1 VFDSNLRS
9 HEWSRDAGQAQFTL
23 KYWIPIVSLTL
34 SCAGCVRFES
44 KPIAPEETAAR
55 LEARRLDDAGLKTF
69 LETGLGHE
77 LDAWPVKTWDL
88 QMLTLAAFYFNPALD
103 VARAQWSAAE
113 AGTRTAG
120 GRPNPT
126 LGLTPGYDF
135 SAANGLS
142 PWIPFFNLDV
152 PVETSG
158 KRGKRVAKAR
168 HLSESARLNI
178 ATVAWQVRSGVRA
191 NLLELTAAN
200 ARAALLEKQLSVQEQ
215 IVKRLEQRL
224 AAGAIAQPEL
234 TGARIAMSKT
244 LIDLG
249 DAKSKRAEAR
259 ARLAQ
264 CIGLRARA
272 IDGVKFAF
280 DFSEHPADGLTS
292 EDARGVALRGRSD
305 VLGALADYAAAEAE
319 LRLQVAKQFP
329 DVHLNPGYQF
339 DQGDNKWTLGI
350 SFELP
355 VLNQNQGP
363 IAEARAQREVAAA
376 RFAEL
381 QSRVIGEIDRA
392 IAARRTAREQLAA
405 GDRLLAA
412 EQRQQQSV
420 EAQLKAGAV
429 DSLDTLTAQ
438 LELGMAAVA
447 QLDGQV
453 KWQQSLGALEDA
465 LQRPIESVAGSAS
478 DSALT
483 NIVEQAPDRSGL
495 NKQTQ

>member
-1 VFDSNLRS
+1 M
-9 HEWSRDAGQAQFTL
+9 

-44 KPIAPEETAAR
+44 KPIAPEETAAT
-55 LEARRLDDAGLKTF
+55 LEARRLDDAGLKRF
-69 LETGLGHE
+69 LETSLGHE
-77 LDAWPVKTWDL
+77 LDAWPVETWDL
-88 QMLTLAAFYFNPALD
+88 QKLTLAAFYFNPGLD
-103 VARAQWSAAE
+103 VARAQWSATE

-168 HLSESARLNI
+168 LLSESARLNI
-178 ATVAWQVRSGVRA
+178 ATVAWQVRSSVRA
-191 NLLELTAAN
+191 NLLEFTAAN
-200 ARAALLEKQLSVQEQ
+200 ARAALLEKQLDVQEQ
-215 IVKRLEQRL
+215 IIKRLEQRL

-234 TGARIAMSKT
+234 TAARISMNKT
-244 LIDLG
+244 LLDLG
-249 DAKSKRAEAR
+249 DVKSKRAEAR

-264 CIGLRARA
+264 SIGLSASA

-280 DFSEHPADGLTS
+280 DFDEHPAEELTS
-292 EDARGVALRGRSD
+292 QDARGIALRGRSD

-376 RFAEL
+376 RFTEL
-381 QSRVIGEIDRA
+381 QANVIGEIDRA
-392 IAARRTAREQLAA
+392 VAGWRAARGQKKT
-405 GDRLLAA
+405 GDALLAA
-412 EQRQQQSV
+412 SQKQTQSV
-420 EAQLKAGAV
+420 QAQVRAGAA
-429 DSLDTLTAQ
+429 DQLDLLNSFLESNSASLVQ
-438 LELGMAAVA
+438 LENETRLQRAV
-447 QLDGQV
+447 
-453 KWQQSLGALEDA
+453 SALEDA
-465 LQRPIESVAGSAS
+465 VQRPTDAMESPVIERARA
-478 DSALT
+478 
-483 NIVEQAPDRSGL
+483 QAWKE
-495 NKQTQ
+495 NKP